1 MLVNSRM
8 ILIGTMS
15 IFVVLYVLWLG
26 FKITIGI
33 NLENNL
39 PNITREG
46 GEEEI
51 KIEDLRNEE
60 LLNEDNLM
68 IPSVNNSINVTNIYQ
83 DGDLLSG

>member
-26 FKITIGI
+26 FKITIEI

-68 IPSVNNSINVTNIYQ
+68 IPSLNNSINVTNIYQ

>member
-1 MLVNSRM
+1 MLVNSRI
-8 ILIGTMS
+8 ILIVTMS

-26 FKITIGI
+26 FKITIEI
-33 NLENNL
+33 NLEHNL
-39 PNITREG
+39 TNITREG

>member
-39 PNITREG
+39 PNITR

>member
-51 KIEDLRNEE
+51 KIEDLRNGE

>member
-1 MLVNSRM
+1 MLVNSRI
-8 ILIGTMS
+8 ILIVTMS

-26 FKITIGI
+26 FKKTIEI
-33 NLENNL
+33 NLEHNL

>member
-51 KIEDLRNEE
+51 KIEELRNEE

>member
-26 FKITIGI
+26 FKITIEI
-33 NLENNL
+33 NLEHNL
-39 PNITREG
+39 TNITREG

>member
-1 MLVNSRM
+1 
-8 ILIGTMS
+8 MS

-26 FKITIGI
+26 FKITIEI
-33 NLENNL
+33 NLEHNL

>member
-1 MLVNSRM
+1 MLVNSRI
-8 ILIGTMS
+8 ILIVTMS

-26 FKITIGI
+26 FKITIEI
-33 NLENNL
+33 NLEHNL

-51 KIEDLRNEE
+51 KIEDLRKEE

>member
-1 MLVNSRM
+1 MLVNSRI
-8 ILIGTMS
+8 ILIVTMS
-15 IFVVLYVLWLG
+15 IFAVLYVLWLG
-26 FKITIGI
+26 FKITIEI
-33 NLENNL
+33 NLEHNL

>member
-26 FKITIGI
+26 FKITIEI

>member
-15 IFVVLYVLWLG
+15 IFVVLYVLCLG

>member
-68 IPSVNNSINVTNIYQ
+68 IPSLNNSINVTNIYQ

>member
-1 MLVNSRM
+1 MLVNSRI
-8 ILIGTMS
+8 ILIVTMS

-26 FKITIGI
+26 FKITIEI
-33 NLENNL
+33 NLEHNL

>member
-1 MLVNSRM
+1 MLVNSRI
-8 ILIGTMS
+8 ILIVTMS

-68 IPSVNNSINVTNIYQ
+68 IPSLNKSINVTNIYQ

>member
-26 FKITIGI
+26 FKIEIEI